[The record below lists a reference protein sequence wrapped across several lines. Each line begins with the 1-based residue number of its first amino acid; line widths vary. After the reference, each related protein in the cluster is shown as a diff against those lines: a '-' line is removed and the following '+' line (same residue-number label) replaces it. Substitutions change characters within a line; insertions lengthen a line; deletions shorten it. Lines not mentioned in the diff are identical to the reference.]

1 MSDTS
6 LPNRTT
12 LTPTETADLLN
23 FVLRSTYFQYDGA
36 IYEQQDG
43 AAMGSP
49 VSAVIGIA
57 NLYYHPCQRHRRSG
71 NVMLTT
77 LLPSYI
83 KRNDVEDFLKHLH
96 TQQPTIS
103 FTMETEN
110 DNTIPFLDTLVIK
123 DSEGRLTT
131 SAYKKPTLI
140 STCLMTHTTL
150 NESDEL
156 NAVLS
161 SAYTIDRKILSP
173 NHRLPLRKR
182 SI

>member
-1 MSDTS
+1 MQK
-6 LPNRTT
+6 
-12 LTPTETADLLN
+12 
-23 FVLRSTYFQYDGA
+23 VGA
-36 IYEQQDG
+36 EAQKSGG
-43 AAMGSP
+43 AAALP
-49 VSAVIGIA
+49 A
-57 NLYYHPCQRHRRSG
+57 PPPPRS
-71 NVMLTT
+71 L
-77 LLPSYI
+77 YI

-161 SAYTIDRKILSP
+161 SAYTIDRKISSL

>member
-1 MSDTS
+1 MADFEEQALSSVPTAPKIWKRYVDDTFTI
-6 LPNRTT
+6 LYQGP
-12 LTPTETADLLN
+12 
-23 FVLRSTYFQYDGA
+23 RSK
-36 IYEQQDG
+36 
-43 AAMGSP
+43 
-49 VSAVIGIA
+49 VK
-57 NLYYHPCQRHRRSG
+57 N
-71 NVMLTT
+71 
-77 LLPSYI
+77 
-83 KRNDVEDFLKHLH
+83 FLKHLH

-161 SAYTIDRKILSP
+161 SAYTIDRKISSL

>member
-1 MSDTS
+1 MALSAFSDTS

-103 FTMETEN
+103 F
-110 DNTIPFLDTLVIK
+110 DTLVIK
-123 DSEGRLTT
+123 DSEGLLTT
-131 SAYKKPTLI
+131 CAYKN
-140 STCLMTHTTL
+140 SRFV
-150 NESDEL
+150 E
-156 NAVLS
+156 
-161 SAYTIDRKILSP
+161 YTK
-173 NHRLPLRKR
+173 
-182 SI
+182 